1 MIALDKK
8 DWEQEEKVPVIE
20 ALNEQFGQVSEPKT
34 LIQESETFFTLLPS
48 YLKIIEYV
56 LYFRLS
62 VLGDEKTLPKLFLD
76 QIFSSVVK
84 LAIIS

>member
-1 MIALDKK
+1 MTKSTIIHSWGANG
-8 DWEQEEKVPVIE
+8 
-20 ALNEQFGQVSEPKT
+20 AGKT
-34 LIQESETFFTLLPS
+34 TTAFTLLPS

-56 LYFRLS
+56 LDFRLS